1 MQLSVL
7 MPYRDAGA
15 TVMEAARSVL
25 AQAGVRFE
33 LLAVDDGS
41 TDDGPAQ
48 MRELARRDPRV
59 VPLSAGGGL
68 VDALEVGRRAASAPL
83 IARMDAD
90 DVCLP
95 DRLAAQVAALED
107 RAGLVA
113 TRVELFG
120 DHGQGMARYV
130 EWQNGLLDAAAH
142 DRDLFVESPICHPSV
157 ALPAAMLDA
166 AGGYRD
172 GDFPEDYELW
182 LRLAAQG
189 ATLRKLPMVGLRWRQ
204 HGQSF
209 SRTDGRY
216 RPEAFREAKAR
227 YLPATLPDRPLVVWG
242 AGQTGKRFMRSL
254 EAHGPRASRF
264 VDIDPKKIG
273 RQARGVPVVGPEAL
287 APEDFVLVAV
297 GARGA
302 RDLVR
307 AFLTERGRVEVD
319 DFRCVA

>member
-1 MQLSVL
+1 
-7 MPYRDAGA
+7 MPFRDAGA
-15 TVMEAARSVL
+15 TVAEAIRSVL
-25 AQAGVRFE
+25 AQGGVRFE

-48 MRELARRDPRV
+48 VRELAERDARV
-59 VPLSAGGGL
+59 VPLSAGDGL
-68 VDALEVGRRAASAPL
+68 VDALEVGRRAARAPL

-95 DRLAAQVAALED
+95 GRFAAQVAALNE
-107 RAGLVA
+107 AEGVVA

-120 DHGQGMARYV
+120 EHGEGMARYV
-130 EWQNGLLDAAAH
+130 DWQNELLDPDAH
-142 DRDLFVESPICHPSV
+142 DRDLFVESPVCHPSV
-157 ALPAAMLDA
+157 ALPAEMLDA

-182 LRLAAQG
+182 LRLAARG
-189 ATLRKLPMVGLRWRQ
+189 ATIRKLPMVGLRWRQ

-216 RPEAFREAKAR
+216 RPEAFRETKAR
-227 YLPATLPDRPLVVWG
+227 YVPAALPDRPLVVWG

-254 EAHGPRASRF
+254 EAHGPRATRF

-273 RQARGVPVVGPEAL
+273 RQARGVPVVSPEAL

-302 RDLVR
+302 RDEVREFLV
-307 AFLTERGRVEVD
+307 AQGRSEVT

>member
-1 MQLSVL
+1 

-15 TVMEAARSVL
+15 TVAEAVRSVL
-25 AQAGVRFE
+25 AQEGVDLE

-48 MRELARRDPRV
+48 VRALARRDPRV
-59 VPLSAGGGL
+59 VPLTAGGGL
-68 VDALEVGRRAASAPL
+68 VEALEVGRRAARAPL
-83 IARMDAD
+83 LARMDAD
-90 DVCLP
+90 DLCLP
-95 DRLAAQVAALED
+95 GRFAAQVAALRE
-107 RAGLVA
+107 APGVVA
-113 TRVELFG
+113 TRVALFG
-120 DHGQGMARYV
+120 DHGEGMARYV
-130 EWQNGLLDAAAH
+130 DWQNTLLDAEAH
-142 DRDLFVESPICHPSV
+142 QRDLFVESPICHPSV
-157 ALPAAMLDA
+157 ALPASLLDE

-182 LRLAAQG
+182 LRLAARG
-189 ATLRKLPMVGLRWRQ
+189 ASIRKVPLVGLRWRQ

-216 RPEAFREAKAR
+216 RPEAFREVKAR
-227 YLPATLPDRPLVVWG
+227 YLSAVLPTGRPLVVWG

-273 RQARGVPVVGPEAL
+273 RRARGVPVVAKEAL
-287 APEDFVLVAV
+287 AAEDFVLVAV

-302 RDLVR
+302 RAEVR
-307 AFLTERGRVEVD
+307 AYLEGRGRREGR